1 MLTASALRVH
11 DSRMHGVLVIDKPAG
26 LTSHD
31 VVNRI
36 RRILHERSVGHL
48 GTLDPLATGVLPMV
62 VGRMTRLAQ
71 FYNASD
77 KKYEGEIR
85 FGLATAT
92 FDSEGEAIGEPQPVK
107 CSLAEV
113 RSAAQRFLGVIEQM
127 PPQYSAKKVGGVPAY
142 KLARKNREVT
152 LEPVQVE
159 IKEFEILSFD
169 GERATF
175 RAHVSSGTY
184 MRSVA
189 HEMGSRLGC
198 GAHLSALRRTAVGEF
213 TLEDARSLEELEAA
227 AKKEEEMTGLLDPP
241 PLERIFV
248 HARKVLP
255 QMPSVTAT
263 DDIVAAIRNGRAVN
277 LPEFS
282 RAPQVKVFYG
292 DNELV
297 AIASRVAG
305 TLFHPKIVFADAEK
319 KQVAVRR

>member
-1 MLTASALRVH
+1 
-11 DSRMHGVLVIDKPAG
+11 MHGVLVIDKPAG

-48 GTLDPLATGVLPMV
+48 GTLDPLATGVLPLV

-85 FGLATAT
+85 FGFATDT
-92 FDSEGEAIGEPQPVK
+92 YDSEGETVGTPQPVT
-107 CSLAEV
+107 CTIEDV
-113 RSAAQRFLGVIEQM
+113 RRAAQGFLGVIEQM
-127 PPQYSAKKVGGVPAY
+127 PPRYSAKKVGGVPAY
-142 KLARKNREVT
+142 KLARKNHEVT

-184 MRSVA
+184 MRAVA
-189 HEMGSRLGC
+189 HEMGAHLGC

-213 TLEDARSLEELEAA
+213 GLEEARTLEEVEAA
-227 AKKEEEMTGLLDPP
+227 MKAEEEMPGQLDPP

-248 HARKVLP
+248 HPRKVLP
-255 QMPSVTAT
+255 QIPSVTAT
-263 DDIVAAIRNGRAVN
+263 DDAVAAIRNGRAVN

-292 DNELV
+292 ENELV

-319 KQVAVRR
+319 KQLARIR

>member
-1 MLTASALRVH
+1 
-11 DSRMHGVLVIDKPAG
+11 MHGVLVIDKPAG

-85 FGLATAT
+85 FGFATAT
-92 FDSEGEAIGEPQPVK
+92 YDSEGEPIGEPQPVK
-107 CSLAEV
+107 CSLEEV
-113 RSAAQRFLGVIEQM
+113 RSAARQFLGVIEQM

-159 IKEFEILSFD
+159 MKEFEILSFD

-213 TLEDARSLEELEAA
+213 SLEDARTLEELEAA
-227 AKKEEEMTGLLDPP
+227 AKKEEEMPGQLDPP

-292 DNELV
+292 ENELV

-319 KQVAVRR
+319 KQVVVRR